1 MLKAM
6 RYTNQKHWFNHST
19 QMALPKMRTFR
30 PSLRTMLIL
39 AFIVITV
46 TPVAV
51 MTIWLNSGIQRGV
64 MKEAHDKNQL
74 LSENLANPV
83 YLYLKAAQKNLNLLA
98 NLLEKSRD
106 HAAIN
111 ETIASQTYFENIVMV
126 SPEGAVQADHE
137 FRFNSDYLRFLQ
149 TNPVLQALI
158 SKHVAGN
165 SGMVLNPLTG
175 KPSLFFVY
183 PAGKNM
189 LVGALRI
196 DPIQRLADAIH
207 FGKLGHCAITDQFGN
222 IVHHPNS
229 KWMSAIKNIASW
241 PIVQA
246 GFQGKQGVMTFY
258 SPFIKADMI
267 AGYAA
272 VPEFNW
278 VILTPQPLSEL
289 TAEAKTLINGSLLFG
304 ALGLIISVLL
314 AIFLANWITRPINAL
329 AEGVKR
335 IRNNDYSGIF
345 RPLGMIAPQE
355 IETLRNHSIHM
366 VDSIRD
372 AVAERDELNH
382 QLEDRVRQA
391 TQELTDANK
400 KLSEHA
406 HVDELT
412 NLKNRRALQERLS
425 DLNRLDP
432 KSYLPMQVML
442 FDVDQFKQIND
453 CYGHDVGDQIL
464 ARVAREIES
473 HTRDTDFVVR
483 YGGDEF
489 LVVMPSCTPDN
500 AHHRAEAIRESILS
514 SPPVVNGQPIQVT
527 LSVGIADETS
537 TNAAT
542 DFSEM
547 LKAAD
552 KAMYQS
558 KEGGRNCISVTK
570 SAFSCSSI

>member
-1 MLKAM
+1 
-6 RYTNQKHWFNHST
+6 
-19 QMALPKMRTFR
+19 
-30 PSLRTMLIL
+30 MLIL

-51 MTIWLNSGIQRGV
+51 MTLWLNSGIQNGV

-83 YLYLKAAQKNLNLLA
+83 FLYLKAAQKNLKLLA
-98 NLLEKSRD
+98 NLQEKSSD
-106 HAAIN
+106 HAAIS
-111 ETIASQTYFENIVMV
+111 ETIASQTYFENIMLV
-126 SPEGAVQADHE
+126 SPDGAAQGNDGYRATPEYTH
-137 FRFNSDYLRFLQ
+137 LLQ
-149 TNPVLQALI
+149 TNPVLQSLI
-158 SKHVAGN
+158 SGHIAGN
-165 SGMVLNPLTG
+165 SGMVLNPLTR
-175 KPSLFFVY
+175 KPSLFFVQ

-196 DPIQRLADAIH
+196 DPIQSLAAAIH

-222 IVHHPNS
+222 VVHHPNP
-229 KWMSAIKNIASW
+229 KWMSGIRNIADW

-289 TAEAKTLINGSLLFG
+289 TSEAKTLIHGSLLFG
-304 ALGLIISVLL
+304 ALGLVISVVL

-335 IRNNDYSGIF
+335 IRKNDYSGIF
-345 RPLGMIAPQE
+345 SPLGRIAPRE

-366 VDSIRD
+366 LDSIRD
-372 AVAERDELNH
+372 AVAERDALNH
-382 QLEDRVRQA
+382 QLENRVRQA

-406 HVDELT
+406 HIDELT

-425 DLNRLDP
+425 DLNRLGP
-432 KSYLPMQVML
+432 ESYLPMQVML

-453 CYGHDVGDQIL
+453 SYGHDVGDQVL
-464 ARVAREIES
+464 ARVAREIER

-489 LVVMPSCTPDN
+489 LVVMPNCTPDN
-500 AHHRAEAIRESILS
+500 ARRRAEAIRASILS
-514 SPPVVNGQPIQVT
+514 SPPVVDGDAIQVT
-527 LSVGIADETS
+527 LSVGIADQKS
-537 TNAAT
+537 RGAAS

-558 KEGGRNCISVTK
+558 KEGGRNRISVDE
-570 SAFSCSSI
+570 AVFPCSSGQLS